1 LIPNFFEA
9 ESSLSSNNNC
19 SKMNKTKTPLCANSS
34 YLNATTTDRKNYS
47 YNKSNKISNNH
58 NGSFIEVKSAIKNQN
73 LKNTAPALIVSN
85 VDMDIKKSQGKICT
99 CCGINMKTN
108 VDEMACNLFD
118 QYDLNSYSPNKKCA
132 KFIEANSF
140 SPHSPKSESLMMNN
154 NNIHSSAKKS
164 LLAKAIS
171 NNALTNDKVNNLSME
186 DLSIMSSNSSLSSCS
201 SITSLTGSPSSTAPN
216 KVTKTKSLSN
226 VNISELDNE
235 NEDSILKKSI
245 LCDECWTKNKATKK
259 ADTSYVSLIAI
270 DNEDD
275 NENKANFKRKVR
287 LSTEN
292 DMINYNNE
300 HRRSS
305 IMSDSNSEKNKKFKN
320 QVTSTPAAQQF
331 LSNKKGSTSRKS
343 NSFYQHNNI
352 NNNDGK
358 FIFCFKHNNNNITIF
373 DLGLY
378 FGNGR
383 HIDGSSIRIF
393 YQRKLIMLN
402 EAESS
407 DQNEKMNIDCDQP
420 IRNLI
425 CVWISRD
432 PYSDK
437 SILDYSLDQSQVLL
451 NFFKK

>member
-1 LIPNFFEA
+1 
-9 ESSLSSNNNC
+9 
-19 SKMNKTKTPLCANSS
+19 MNKTKTPLCVNSS
-34 YLNATTTDRKNYS
+34 YLNTTATTDRKNYS
-47 YNKSNKISNNH
+47 FNKSNKMSTNNH
-58 NGSFIEVKSAIKNQN
+58 NGSFIEAKSANKNQN
-73 LKNTAPALIVSN
+73 LKKITPTLIVSN
-85 VDMDIKKSQGKICT
+85 VEMETKKTQSKVCT
-99 CCGINMKTN
+99 CCGINMKSDAN
-108 VDEMACNLFD
+108 DMACNLFD

-132 KFIEANSF
+132 KFIETNSF
-140 SPHSPKSESLMMNN
+140 SPNSPKSEALMNTN
-154 NNIHSSAKKS
+154 SNNIHSSAKKS

-171 NNALTNDKVNNLSME
+171 NNALTNEKANNLSME

-201 SITSLTGSPSSTAPN
+201 SITSLTGSPSSTAVN
-216 KVTKTKSLSN
+216 KVVKTKSLSN

-235 NEDSILKKSI
+235 DDSILKKSI
-245 LCDECWTKNKATKK
+245 LCDECWTKNKTKTKK
-259 ADTSYVSLIAI
+259 ADASYVSLIAI
-270 DNEDD
+270 DNEDEIETKV
-275 NENKANFKRKVR
+275 ENNLKNKRKVR

-292 DMINYNNE
+292 DMINYNDE

-331 LSNKKGSTSRKS
+331 FSTKKANTSRKS

-358 FIFCFKHNNNNITIF
+358 FIFCFKHNNNNNITIF

-402 EAESS
+402 ETELS
-407 DQNEKMNIDCDQP
+407 DQNDKMNIDCDQP